1 MEEAAAAVVA
11 DLEVEEEAVEALEVV
26 EGEVVVVLGAVGV
39 EVEVLV
45 VAVLEGEEEGV
56 DSDIPIMII
65 IIMIMLG
72 NLSIIFLHEVILIT
86 LFLTFFFVFLAI

>member
-39 EVEVLV
+39 EVEVLD

-56 DSDIPIMII
+56 DSVPIMII